1 MLFVGAGCSKA
12 VGSKDLQGLTLKAKD
27 ALKKNGYGD
36 ILTQIEARLESA
48 NENNQFFNKWEIDLE
63 VILSILNAN
72 TDYRRALKETG
83 PFTIYLSTFA
93 DITKLSSQQIGAED
107 LTKMRNMIGKVIT
120 TNVKT
125 YSKNK
130 SKSYYQDLFRIPID
144 LDHKYRTF
152 TDTTASPPL
161 FAHIVTTNY
170 DRVIENFYE
179 DVYGK
184 PPRIGFIVDEKTQ
197 ERYLDT
203 EGMISGKYQASNTW
217 IEYLKCTDL

>member
-1 MLFVGAGCSKA
+1 MLR
-12 VGSKDLQGLTLKAKD
+12 LTAK
-27 ALKKNGYGD
+27 
-36 ILTQIEARLESA
+36 I
-48 NENNQFFNKWEIDLE
+48 NQ
-63 VILSILNAN
+63 
-72 TDYRRALKETG
+72 R
-83 PFTIYLSTFA
+83 
-93 DITKLSSQQIGAED
+93 
-107 LTKMRNMIGKVIT
+107 VIT
-120 TNVKT
+120 RI
-125 YSKNK
+125 YFE
-130 SKSYYQDLFRIPID
+130 FRFY

-217 IEYLKCTDL
+217 IEYLKAARIYRLVD